1 MIKKIFRAF
10 CILPCVVFLFSCRNV
25 DLMDEPEA
33 ALSEHSSTVSV
44 DDAKMVALNFFN
56 KQDIPLQA
64 SVSGAIPTFESH
76 EIDEV
81 QTLGDDDNIPILYV
95 INLKDNKGFVVM
107 SASELEKPILAYG
120 NSGKFSLDD
129 IEKSIGIMNWIEQKH
144 SKIHDLIK
152 EDKEPEEWIIQQWIQ
167 GGVTPRRSTKSDL
180 NISASTSS
188 YTQRYKKTKGPLLKT
203 NWDQSSYSKSYDAY
217 NNFVKYNNCSS
228 GKTPAGCV
236 AVAMGQ
242 IMKYHNWPN
251 IYNIKNMPNYVD
263 YNNYKDYNSINI
275 AKMLKYIGEKVN
287 MDYGCSG
294 SGAYSE
300 NARRAFISN
309 FNYSTSELVDANLN
323 IMRQNI
329 DANKP
334 VYMEGCKERKTV
346 EVVRIRYKKF
356 LWWRIRRIRDV
367 SYQTQYDKC
376 HAWVADGYLDES
388 GKSIKFHM
396 NWGWGGYKNDGWYDY
411 ENVDSNESVTRY
423 KYVQKMIYNIT
434 PNR

>member
-1 MIKKIFRAF
+1 
-10 CILPCVVFLFSCRNV
+10 
-25 DLMDEPEA
+25 MDEPEA

-44 DDAKMVALNFFN
+44 DDAKKVALNFFN

-64 SVSGAIPTFESH
+64 SISGGIPTFESH

-95 INLKDNKGFVVM
+95 INLKNDKGFVVM

-152 EDKEPEEWIIQQWIQ
+152 EDKEPEEWITQQWIQ
-167 GGVTPRRSTKSDL
+167 GGVTPRRAAKTNIEKSAKA
-180 NISASTSS
+180 SASTFSN
-188 YTQRYKKTKGPLLKT
+188 YTTYSKGPLLKT
-203 NWDQSSYSKSYDAY
+203 TWNQSSYSKYYDAY

-251 IYNIKNMPNYVD
+251 VYNIRSMPNYVD
-263 YNNYKDYNSINI
+263 YNNYKDYNAINI

-287 MDYGCSG
+287 MDYGCDG

-300 NARRAFISN
+300 NARRAFISK
-309 FNYSTSELVDANLN
+309 FDYSTSELVEVNFN
-323 IMRQNI
+323 ILKQNI

-334 VYMEGCKERKTV
+334 VYMEGCRERKTV

-356 LWWRIRRIRDV
+356 LWWRIKRIREV

-376 HAWVADGYLDES
+376 HAWVVDGYSLRGE
-388 GKSIKFHM
+388 KNMRFHT
-396 NWGWGGYKNDGWYDY
+396 NWGWGSSGGWYDY
-411 ENVDSNESVTRY
+411 EKPDEVRY
-423 KYVQKMIYNIT
+423 QYVQKMIYNIT